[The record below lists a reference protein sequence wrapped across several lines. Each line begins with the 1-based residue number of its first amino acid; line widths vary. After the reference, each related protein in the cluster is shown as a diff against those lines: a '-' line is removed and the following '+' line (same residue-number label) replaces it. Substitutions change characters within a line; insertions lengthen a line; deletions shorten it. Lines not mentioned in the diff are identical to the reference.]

1 MFKIR
6 TFEDTDYSEVRSLF
20 QRSLL
25 EFSGNYITGMR
36 LYVQSSL
43 ADDLIDI
50 KKFYLGSLLNH
61 FWVAEVD
68 GAVKGMVGI
77 ETKGDGTAELRRM
90 SVAKEVRRL
99 GIASKLIEVAED
111 FCKSLGH
118 KRINLTTVT
127 LLVPAIKLYEKY
139 GYTLQREESYGD
151 ITGLQFV
158 KTLI

>member
-6 TFEDTDYSEVRSLF
+6 TFEDTHYSEVRSLF
-20 QRSLL
+20 ERSLL
-25 EFSGNYITGMR
+25 EFSGNYVTGMR
-36 LYVQSSL
+36 SYVQSSL

-50 KKFYLGSLLNH
+50 KKHYFAALSNH

-68 GAVKGMVGI
+68 GVVKGMVGI
-77 ETKGDGTAELRRM
+77 ESKGNGTAELRRM
-90 SVAKEVRRL
+90 SVDKEVRRL

-111 FCKSLGH
+111 FCKSSGY
-118 KRINLTTVT
+118 KRISLTTVT

-139 GYTLQREESYGD
+139 GYTLQGEESYGD